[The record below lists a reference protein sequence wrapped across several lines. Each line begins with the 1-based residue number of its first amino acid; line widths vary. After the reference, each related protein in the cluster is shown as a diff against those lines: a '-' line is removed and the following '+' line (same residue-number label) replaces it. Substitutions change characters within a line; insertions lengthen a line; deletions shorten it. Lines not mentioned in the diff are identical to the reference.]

1 MIGET
6 QPLAPV
12 LAPVVRRRRAPWLRT
27 MQRDRITVLA
37 GILVAV
43 IVAGSV
49 ILPAVLP
56 YRYDQQSLDHTF
68 EGPSRQ
74 HWLGTDQYGRDLLA
88 RLAQGGR
95 ISLVVGVV
103 TVLAEVVLGGLLG
116 GIAGYAGGTL
126 DEWLM
131 RLTDMMLAFPALL
144 LALLLAAIL
153 GPGAVTVI
161 AALTLAGW
169 PAMARTVRGEVLSL
183 KEREFVVA
191 ARAQGASA
199 ARVLLRHL
207 LRNTV
212 HLIVVRATLDIGPII
227 VTEATLSF
235 LGLGVQRPMPSWGVL
250 IADSF
255 QYLQSAPAL
264 AVIPCIALSV
274 TILALNFVG
283 EGAAEAMDPG
293 VAKAAWPRQAA

>member
-6 QPLAPV
+6 QPLAPI
-12 LAPVVRRRRAPWLRT
+12 LAPVVRRRRAQWLRAL
-27 MQRDRITVLA
+27 QRDRTTVLA
-37 GILVAV
+37 GLLVAL

-49 ILPAVLP
+49 IFPAVLP
-56 YRYDQQSLDHTF
+56 YRYDQQSLDHTL

-74 HWLGTDQYGRDLLA
+74 HWLGTDQYGRDLLT

-95 ISLVVGVV
+95 ISLVVGIV
-103 TVLAEVVLGGLLG
+103 TVLAEVLLGGLLG

-153 GPGAVTVI
+153 GPGAITVI
-161 AALTLAGW
+161 AALALAGW
-169 PAMARTVRGEVLSL
+169 PPMARTVRGEVLSL

-227 VTEATLSF
+227 LTEATLSF

-264 AVIPCIALSV
+264 AIVPCIALSV

-293 VAKAAWPRQAA
+293 VSKAS

>member
-12 LAPVVRRRRAPWLRT
+12 LAPVVRRRRAQWLRAL
-27 MQRDRITVLA
+27 QRDRTTVLA
-37 GILVAV
+37 GLLVAL

-49 ILPAVLP
+49 ILPAILP
-56 YRYDQQSLDHTF
+56 YRYDQQSLDHTL

-74 HWLGTDQYGRDLLA
+74 HWLGTDQYGRDLLT

-103 TVLAEVVLGGLLG
+103 TVLAEVLLGGLLG

-153 GPGAVTVI
+153 GPGAITVI

-227 VTEATLSF
+227 LTEATLSF

-264 AVIPCIALSV
+264 AIVPCIALSV

-293 VAKAAWPRQAA
+293 VSKAS

>member
-1 MIGET
+1 VIGET

-12 LAPVVRRRRAPWLRT
+12 LAPVVRRRRAQWLRAL
-27 MQRDRITVLA
+27 QRDRTTVLA
-37 GILVAV
+37 GLLVV
-43 IVAGSV
+43 LIVAGSL

-56 YRYDQQSLDHTF
+56 YRYDQQSLDHTL

-74 HWLGTDQYGRDLLA
+74 HWLGTDQYGRDLLT

-103 TVLAEVVLGGLLG
+103 TVLAEVLLGGLLG

-153 GPGAVTVI
+153 GPGAITVI

-227 VTEATLSF
+227 LTEATLSF

-264 AVIPCIALSV
+264 AIVPCIALSV

-293 VAKAAWPRQAA
+293 VSKAS

>member
-1 MIGET
+1 VIGET

-12 LAPVVRRRRAPWLRT
+12 LAPVVRRRRAQWLRAL
-27 MQRDRITVLA
+27 QRDRTTVLA
-37 GILVAV
+37 GLLVV
-43 IVAGSV
+43 LIVAGSV

-56 YRYDQQSLDHTF
+56 YRYDQQSLDHTL

-74 HWLGTDQYGRDLLA
+74 HWLGTDQYGRDLLT

-103 TVLAEVVLGGLLG
+103 TVLAEVLLGGLLG

-153 GPGAVTVI
+153 GPGAITVI

-207 LRNTV
+207 LGNTV

-227 VTEATLSF
+227 LTEATLSF

-264 AVIPCIALSV
+264 AIVPCIALSV

-293 VAKAAWPRQAA
+293 VSKAS

>member
-1 MIGET
+1 
-6 QPLAPV
+6 
-12 LAPVVRRRRAPWLRT
+12 VVRRRRAQWLRAL
-27 MQRDRITVLA
+27 QRDRTTVLA
-37 GILVAV
+37 GLLVV
-43 IVAGSV
+43 LIVAGSV

-56 YRYDQQSLDHTF
+56 YRYDQQSLDHTL

-74 HWLGTDQYGRDLLA
+74 HWLGTDQYGRDLLT

-103 TVLAEVVLGGLLG
+103 TVLAEVLLGGLLG

-153 GPGAVTVI
+153 GPGAITVI
-161 AALTLAGW
+161 AALALAGW
-169 PAMARTVRGEVLSL
+169 PPMARTVRGEVLSL

-227 VTEATLSF
+227 LTEATLSF

-264 AVIPCIALSV
+264 AIVPCIALSV

-293 VAKAAWPRQAA
+293 VSKAS

>member
-6 QPLAPV
+6 QPLAPI
-12 LAPVVRRRRAPWLRT
+12 LAPTVRPRRAQWLRALK
-27 MQRDRITVLA
+27 RDRTTVLA
-37 GILVAV
+37 GILVAL
-43 IVAGSV
+43 IVAGSL

-56 YRYDQQSLDHTF
+56 YRYNQQSLDHTF

-74 HWLGTDQYGRDLLA
+74 HWLGTDQYGRDLLT

-103 TVLAEVVLGGLLG
+103 TVLAEVLLGGFLG
-116 GIAGYAGGTL
+116 GIAGYAGGML

-153 GPGAVTVI
+153 GPGALTVI
-161 AALTLAGW
+161 VALTLAGW

-191 ARAQGASA
+191 ARAQGAGA
-199 ARVLLRHL
+199 ARILLRHL

-227 VTEATLSF
+227 LTEATLSF

-264 AVIPCIALSV
+264 AIVPCIALSV

-293 VAKAAWPRQAA
+293 VAKAS

>member
-1 MIGET
+1 MIGGT

-12 LAPVVRRRRAPWLRT
+12 LAPVVRRRRPQWLRAL
-27 MQRDRITVLA
+27 QRDRTTVLA
-37 GILVAV
+37 GLLVIL

-56 YRYDQQSLDHTF
+56 YRYDQQSLDRTL

-74 HWLGTDQYGRDLLA
+74 HWLGTDQYGRDLLT

-103 TVLAEVVLGGLLG
+103 TVLAEVLVGGLLG
-116 GIAGYAGGTL
+116 GIDGYAGGTL

-153 GPGAVTVI
+153 GPGAITVI

-169 PAMARTVRGEVLSL
+169 PAMA
-183 KEREFVVA
+183 
-191 ARAQGASA
+191 
-199 ARVLLRHL
+199 
-207 LRNTV
+207 
-212 HLIVVRATLDIGPII
+212 
-227 VTEATLSF
+227 
-235 LGLGVQRPMPSWGVL
+235 PS
-250 IADSF
+250 
-255 QYLQSAPAL
+255 QSAPM
-264 AVIPCIALSV
+264 SR
-274 TILALNFVG
+274 T
-283 EGAAEAMDPG
+283 
-293 VAKAAWPRQAA
+293 K

>member
-1 MIGET
+1 MIGEM
-6 QPLAPV
+6 QP
-12 LAPVVRRRRAPWLRT
+12 LAPVVRRRRAKWLRAL
-27 MQRDRITVLA
+27 QRDRTTVLA
-37 GILVAV
+37 GLLVAL

-49 ILPAVLP
+49 IFPAVLP
-56 YRYDQQSLDHTF
+56 YRYDQQSLDHTL

-74 HWLGTDQYGRDLLA
+74 HWLGTDQYGRDLLT

-103 TVLAEVVLGGLLG
+103 TVLAEVLLGGLLG

-153 GPGAVTVI
+153 GPGAITVI

-227 VTEATLSF
+227 LTEATLSF

-264 AVIPCIALSV
+264 AIVPCIALSV

-293 VAKAAWPRQAA
+293 VSKAS

>member
-1 MIGET
+1 M
-6 QPLAPV
+6 QP
-12 LAPVVRRRRAPWLRT
+12 LAPVVRRRRAKWLRAL
-27 MQRDRITVLA
+27 QRDRTTVLA
-37 GILVAV
+37 GLLVAL

-49 ILPAVLP
+49 IFPAVLP

-74 HWLGTDQYGRDLLA
+74 HWLGTDQYGRDLLT

-95 ISLVVGVV
+95 ISLVVGIV
-103 TVLAEVVLGGLLG
+103 TVLAEVLLGGLLG
-116 GIAGYAGGTL
+116 GLAGYAGGTL

-153 GPGAVTVI
+153 GPGAITVI

-227 VTEATLSF
+227 LTEATLSF

-264 AVIPCIALSV
+264 AIVPCIALSV

-293 VAKAAWPRQAA
+293 VSKAS

>member
-1 MIGET
+1 M
-6 QPLAPV
+6 LAALV
-12 LAPVVRRRRAPWLRT
+12 LALIVGGSL
-27 MQRDRITVLA
+27 VL
-37 GILVAV
+37 
-43 IVAGSV
+43 
-49 ILPAVLP
+49 PEVLP
-56 YRYDQQSLDHTF
+56 YRYDQQSLDRTF
-68 EGPSRQ
+68 EGPSGR
-74 HWLGTDQYGRDLLA
+74 HWLGTDQYGRDLLV

-95 ISLVVGVV
+95 ISLLVGIV
-103 TVLAEVVLGGLLG
+103 TVLAEVVLGGVLG
-116 GIAGYAGGTL
+116 GIAGYAGGRL

-153 GPGAVTVI
+153 GPGTGTVV
-161 AALTLAGW
+161 AALALAGW
-169 PAMARTVRGEVLSL
+169 PAMARTVRGEILSL

-207 LRNTV
+207 LQNTV

-227 VTEATLSF
+227 LTEATLSF

-264 AVIPCIALSV
+264 AVIPCVTLSV

-283 EGAAEAMDPG
+283 EGLAEAMDPG
-293 VAKAAWPRQAA
+293 MRGAP

>member
-12 LAPVVRRRRAPWLRT
+12 LAPVVRRRRAQWLRAL
-27 MQRDRITVLA
+27 QRDRTTMLA
-37 GILVAV
+37 GLLMVL

-49 ILPAVLP
+49 ILPAILP
-56 YRYDQQSLDHTF
+56 YRYDQQSLDHTL

-74 HWLGTDQYGRDLLA
+74 HWLGTDQYGRDLLT
-88 RLAQGGR
+88 RLTQGGR

-103 TVLAEVVLGGLLG
+103 TVLAEVLLGGLLG

-153 GPGAVTVI
+153 GPGAITVI
-161 AALTLAGW
+161 AALALAGW
-169 PAMARTVRGEVLSL
+169 PPMARTVRGEVLSL

-227 VTEATLSF
+227 LTEATLSF

-264 AVIPCIALSV
+264 AIVPCIALSV

-293 VAKAAWPRQAA
+293 VSKAS

>member
-1 MIGET
+1 MTSQAGTLGRAASGPSVHSAEGRGR
-6 QPLAPV
+6 LRRA
-12 LAPVVRRRRAPWLRT
+12 VRRDRAALLAAL
-27 MQRDRITVLA
+27 VLT
-37 GILVAV
+37 L
-43 IVAGSV
+43 IVCGSL
-49 ILPAVLP
+49 ILPEVLP
-56 YRYDQQSLDHTF
+56 YRYDQQSLDDTF
-68 EGPSRQ
+68 EGPSGR
-74 HWLGTDQYGRDLLA
+74 HWLGTDQYGRDLLI

-95 ISLVVGVV
+95 ISLFVGLV
-103 TVLAEVVLGGLLG
+103 TVLAGVLLGGVLG
-116 GIAGYAGGTL
+116 GIAGYAGGRL

-144 LALLLAAIL
+144 LALLLAAIM
-153 GPGAVTVI
+153 GPGTGTVI
-161 AALTLAGW
+161 AALALAGW
-169 PAMARTVRGEVLSL
+169 PAMARTVRGEILSL
-183 KEREFVVA
+183 KEQEFVVA

-207 LRNTV
+207 LQNTV

-227 VTEATLSF
+227 LTEATLSF

-264 AVIPCIALSV
+264 AVIPCVTLSV

-283 EGAAEAMDPG
+283 EGAAEALDPG
-293 VAKAAWPRQAA
+293 VRRAP

>member
-12 LAPVVRRRRAPWLRT
+12 LAPVVRRRRAQWLRAL
-27 MQRDRITVLA
+27 QRDRTTVLA
-37 GILVAV
+37 GLLVV
-43 IVAGSV
+43 LIVAGSL

-74 HWLGTDQYGRDLLA
+74 HWLGTDQYGRDLLT

-103 TVLAEVVLGGLLG
+103 TVLAEVLLGGLLG

-153 GPGAVTVI
+153 GPGAITVI

-227 VTEATLSF
+227 LTEATLSF

-293 VAKAAWPRQAA
+293 VAKAS

>member
-1 MIGET
+1 M
-6 QPLAPV
+6 
-12 LAPVVRRRRAPWLRT
+12 
-27 MQRDRITVLA
+27 
-37 GILVAV
+37 GI
-43 IVAGSV
+43 
-49 ILPAVLP
+49 
-56 YRYDQQSLDHTF
+56 
-68 EGPSRQ
+68 
-74 HWLGTDQYGRDLLA
+74 
-88 RLAQGGR
+88 
-95 ISLVVGVV
+95 V
-103 TVLAEVVLGGLLG
+103 TVLAEVVLGGVLG
-116 GIAGYAGGTL
+116 GIAGYAGGRL

-153 GPGAVTVI
+153 GPGTGTVV
-161 AALTLAGW
+161 AALALAGW
-169 PAMARTVRGEVLSL
+169 PAMARTVRGEILSL

-207 LRNTV
+207 LQNTV
-212 HLIVVRATLDIGPII
+212 HLIVVRATLDVGPII
-227 VTEATLSF
+227 LTEATLSF

-264 AVIPCIALSV
+264 AVIPCVTLSV

-283 EGAAEAMDPG
+283 EGLAEAMDPSMRG
-293 VAKAAWPRQAA
+293 AP

>member
-1 MIGET
+1 MIGQAE
-6 QPLAPV
+6 PLTPA
-12 LAPVVRRRRAPWLRT
+12 T
-27 MQRDRITVLA
+27 
-37 GILVAV
+37 LVAV
-43 IVAGSV
+43 SRPGARRARWLRAVGRDRTTMLAGLLVALIVLGSV
-49 ILPAVLP
+49 VLPEVLP
-56 YRYDQQSLDHTF
+56 YRYDKQSLEHTF
-68 EGPSRQ
+68 EGPSAK
-74 HWLGTDQYGRDLLA
+74 HWLGTDQYGRDLLT

-95 ISLVVGVV
+95 ISLVVGLV
-103 TVLAEVVLGGLLG
+103 TVIAEVLLG
-116 GIAGYAGGTL
+116 GFLGGVAGYAGGVL

-144 LALLLAAIL
+144 LALLLAAMM
-153 GPGAVTVI
+153 GPGAATVV
-161 AALTLAGW
+161 AALALAGW

-191 ARAQGASA
+191 ARAQGAGA
-199 ARVLLRHL
+199 ARILLRHL

-227 VTEATLSF
+227 LTEATLSF

-264 AVIPCIALSV
+264 AIVPCIALSV

-293 VAKAAWPRQAA
+293 VAKAS

>member
-6 QPLAPV
+6 RPLAPV
-12 LAPVVRRRRAPWLRT
+12 LAPTVRPRRAQWLRALE
-27 MQRDRITVLA
+27 RDRTTVLA
-37 GILVAV
+37 GILVAL
-43 IVAGSV
+43 IVAGSL

-56 YRYDQQSLDHTF
+56 YRYNQQSLDHTF

-74 HWLGTDQYGRDLLA
+74 HWLGTDQYGRDLLT

-103 TVLAEVVLGGLLG
+103 TVLAEVLLGGFLG
-116 GIAGYAGGTL
+116 GIAGYAGGML

-153 GPGAVTVI
+153 GPGALTVI
-161 AALTLAGW
+161 VALTLAGW

-191 ARAQGASA
+191 ARAQGAGA
-199 ARVLLRHL
+199 ARILLRHL

-227 VTEATLSF
+227 LTEATLSF

-264 AVIPCIALSV
+264 AIVPCIALSV

-293 VAKAAWPRQAA
+293 VAKAS